1 MKQTPENDSC
11 FSRRPNPQRP
21 RVSQDRDPPA
31 TILQRQSSG
40 ETSIVFYSGKTPHL
54 KKTHCSSATRS
65 NKLMFTKRKRESAAD
80 RLKLTLCASQSI
92 HGSVSPRLRSSV
104 FVVILKVAFPH
115 QQHNR
120 VVTLPSPDSTPR
132 FIPPPIPPPSSSAVP
147 SPLVK
152 TTVTGSPDKLQLVS
166 SCSAHTNAK
175 PPSDRLRQHQQQ
187 IL

>member
-1 MKQTPENDSC
+1 MREWVFVSKKKRKRRGLKQTPENDSC

-21 RVSQDRDPPA
+21 KVSQDRDPPA

-40 ETSIVFYSGKTPHL
+40 ETSIAFYSGKTPHL

-80 RLKLTLCASQSI
+80 RLKLTLCASQSPD
-92 HGSVSPRLRSSV
+92 GSVSPRLRSSV

-132 FIPPPIPPPSSSAVP
+132 FIPPPHPASILVRSPVTSCQDDCNRIP
-147 SPLVK
+147 
-152 TTVTGSPDKLQLVS
+152 
-166 SCSAHTNAK
+166 
-175 PPSDRLRQHQQQ
+175 R
-187 IL
+187 